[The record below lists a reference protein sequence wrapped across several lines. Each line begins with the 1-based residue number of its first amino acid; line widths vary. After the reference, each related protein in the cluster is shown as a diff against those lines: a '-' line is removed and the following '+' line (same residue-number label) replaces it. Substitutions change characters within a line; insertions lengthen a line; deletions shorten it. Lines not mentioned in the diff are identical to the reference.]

1 MTEYML
7 EQRRRTNRVRALLLG
22 DGPDRGLV
30 RYRFTVTVSRWVVP
44 RDSRV

>member
-1 MTEYML
+1 ML
-7 EQRRRTNRVRALLLG
+7 EQQRRRTNRVRALLLGG

-30 RYRFTVTVSRWVVP
+30 RYRFTVAASRWVVP